1 MRLKRARRIEAKPC
15 NLNVSKSIWL
25 PPKIKKRSWEL
36 RCFVEH
42 RVSPSRRRP
51 VGFVASAGSVNY
63 RWGPGHRIQ
72 DLPSGNC
79 LQFANWKITLTK
91 KTTFFSR
98 ANAKKLNHQFNNI
111 FFAKVYQRVWLGK
124 NSMLRY
130 SQELPQDANVWP
142 ISCAPG
148 DVQTVILGEA
158 PLAPWAF
165 VNPMSLGLEG
175 TSVTDAETWQD
186 ELSSDE
192 HSFGPCI

>member
-1 MRLKRARRIEAKPC
+1 
-15 NLNVSKSIWL
+15 
-25 PPKIKKRSWEL
+25 
-36 RCFVEH
+36 
-42 RVSPSRRRP
+42 
-51 VGFVASAGSVNY
+51 
-63 RWGPGHRIQ
+63 
-72 DLPSGNC
+72 
-79 LQFANWKITLTK
+79 
-91 KTTFFSR
+91 
-98 ANAKKLNHQFNNI
+98 
-111 FFAKVYQRVWLGK
+111 
-124 NSMLRY
+124 MLRY
-130 SQELPQDANVWP
+130 SQEFPQDANVWP